1 VGIKPHL
8 WLITNPQRGG
18 KMLKSIALYVLTSV
32 EFDIFVLVI
41 ENLKTPLGHVLAM
54 AQYIRQK
61 NLGL

>member
-1 VGIKPHL
+1 
-8 WLITNPQRGG
+8 
-18 KMLKSIALYVLTSV
+18 MLKSIALYVLTSV